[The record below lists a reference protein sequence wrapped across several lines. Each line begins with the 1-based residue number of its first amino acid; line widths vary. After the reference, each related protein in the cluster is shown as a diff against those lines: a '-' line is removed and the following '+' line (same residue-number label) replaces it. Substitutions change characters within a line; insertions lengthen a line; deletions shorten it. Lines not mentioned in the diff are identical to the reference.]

1 MTKNKITKRIPE
13 KKGGIRVSNLLNE
26 KKAIYEQ
33 IKDWLADQIIDETL
47 VENDKVPST
56 NDIVTYFKVNHITVS
71 KGVAQLV
78 DDGVLFKKRG
88 VGMFVAEGARDKL
101 LQKRKEDFVEEY
113 LEPML
118 EEARKLDLTE
128 QDIQKL
134 IDINGSDK

>member
-1 MTKNKITKRIPE
+1 M
-13 KKGGIRVSNLLNE
+13 SNLLNE
-26 KKAIYEQ
+26 KKPIYEQ

-71 KGVAQLV
+71 KGVTQLV
-78 DDGVLFKKRG
+78 DDGVLYKKRG
-88 VGMFVAEGARDKL
+88 VGMFVAEGARKTL
-101 LQKRKEDFVEEY
+101 LQKRKKDFVEEY
-113 LEPML
+113 LKPML

-128 QDIQKL
+128 ADIQKL